1 MNEAARLGADDEAGR
16 LAALRRYNILDTEPE
31 EEFDE
36 IVALIRSIFNISSAA
51 INFIDFNRQWSKAA
65 ASISSDRCAPQNN
78 CARSEAFCDHTI
90 RTHEAMMIEDATKDP
105 RFADNHFVTG
115 PLGVRSYLGVPL
127 TTPDGYNIGAL
138 CVFGTEPRSFS
149 PADKEVLNN
158 FAKVVMSQMELRL
171 MARIDGLTGV
181 LTRKAF
187 MTRLD
192 RVVAENGTPPTSLVL
207 LDLDHFKSINDRF
220 GHPAGDAVLSHVA
233 GAMSGLVR
241 RSDSIGRVGGEEFGV
256 LLHDASLVE
265 AQEFARRLQGQL
277 IQLCIPH
284 AGVGAVTV
292 SAGVSERGRGETRD
306 SWFERADQALYAAKR
321 NGRDQVVAAAPA
333 EKR

>member
-51 INFIDFNRQWSKAA
+51 INLIDFDRQWSKAA
-65 ASISSDRCAPQNN
+65 ANASSNRCASQNN
-78 CARSEAFCDHTI
+78 CPRSEAFCDYTI
-90 RTHEAMMIEDATKDP
+90 RSQEATMIEDASLDP
-105 RFADNHFVTG
+105 RFADNRFVTG

-138 CVFGTEPRSFS
+138 CVFGTEPRSFTS
-149 PADKEVLNN
+149 ADKEVLSN

-171 MARIDGLTGV
+171 TARVDGLTGV

-187 MTRLD
+187 VTRLD
-192 RVVAENGTPPTSLVL
+192 RVVAEDTGDPTSLVL

-220 GHPAGDAVLSHVA
+220 GHPAGDAVLTHVA
-233 GAMSGLVR
+233 AAMSGLVKKP
-241 RSDSIGRVGGEEFGV
+241 DSIGRVGGEEFGI
-256 LLHDASLVE
+256 LLHGADLVA
-265 AQEFARRLQGQL
+265 AQGLAARLRERLAQL
-277 IQLCIPH
+277 SVPGLPDER
-284 AGVGAVTV
+284 VTV
-292 SAGVSERGRGETRD
+292 SAGVAERSRGETRQA
-306 SWFERADQALYAAKR
+306 WFERADRALYAAKH
-321 NGRDQVVAAAPA
+321 NGRDQAVAAAPL
-333 EKR
+333 EVK